1 MSGCK
6 YLPVSLQQSCMQ
18 NLPACNASRP
28 HRTDQS
34 AIASHSPTSS
44 SLRVDEHPACGNGVG
59 APDHV
64 ARRLRLRFGGGPLA
78 LAQAGS
84 LVAEQL
90 HCAIVLIASGLVKAE
105 GTSDR

>member
-1 MSGCK
+1 
-6 YLPVSLQQSCMQ
+6 MQ
-18 NLPACNASRP
+18 RFEGRIGL
-28 HRTDQS
+28 HHG
-34 AIASHSPTSS
+34 AIATAPLLA